1 MILAVIF
8 QHSNS
13 FIHKSISIFS
23 RSKHPNTDSLL
34 TVVDGFQLVIYLA
47 NLLRYIGLRTN
58 HSFPLNRP
66 RRFGGDV
73 VDDTINAA
81 HFIDNPR

>member
-23 RSKHPNTDSLL
+23 CSKHSNADRLL
-34 TVVDGFQLVIYLA
+34 AVVDGFQLVTYLA
-47 NLLRYIGLRTN
+47 NLLRYSGLRTN

-66 RRFGGDV
+66 GRFRSDV

-81 HFIDNPR
+81 HLIDDPR

>member
-34 TVVDGFQLVIYLA
+34 AVVDGFQLVIYLQ
-47 NLLRYIGLRTN
+47 NFLRYSGVQGL
-58 HSFPLNRP
+58 SFHQHQQKYLAYSTRISNE
-66 RRFGGDV
+66 
-73 VDDTINAA
+73 I
-81 HFIDNPR
+81 

>member
-23 RSKHPNTDSLL
+23 RYKHPNTDSLL
-34 TVVDGFQLVIYLA
+34 AVVDGFQLGIYLEISCGISA
-47 NLLRYIGLRTN
+47 LKQIIHSHSIVPGGLEVM
-58 HSFPLNRP
+58 S
-66 RRFGGDV
+66 
-73 VDDTINAA
+73 
-81 HFIDNPR
+81 